1 MILCSSCPGG
11 WFHTS
16 LEVETL
22 DLEVPGWEGYTWS
35 IVRPVICAAKFSEAP
50 TETAFGREH
59 SVSNIPKNYLD
70 MSHL

>member
-1 MILCSSCPGG
+1 MLLRKLGGFVIL
-11 WFHTS
+11 
-16 LEVETL
+16 
-22 DLEVPGWEGYTWS
+22 GYTWS